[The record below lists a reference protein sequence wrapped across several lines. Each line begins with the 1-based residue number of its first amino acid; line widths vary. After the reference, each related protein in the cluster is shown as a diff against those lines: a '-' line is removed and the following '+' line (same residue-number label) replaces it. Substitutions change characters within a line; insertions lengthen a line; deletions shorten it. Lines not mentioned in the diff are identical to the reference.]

1 MDFIT
6 STVPDWAAQERH
18 IKVVEMRMT
27 IRQVRVISPERVKR
41 LFETIGFNRLRIVGF
56 PKPDVVQG
64 EADGEEEKMD
74 VDEEAVSDVE
84 IL

>member
-6 STVPDWAAQERH
+6 STVPEWAAQERH
-18 IKVVEMRMT
+18 IKVLEMRMT

-41 LFETIGFNRLRIVGF
+41 LFETIGFRRLRIVGF
-56 PKPDVVQG
+56 SQPAGVQG
-64 EADGEEEKMD
+64 KADGEAEKMD